1 MLPYGR
7 QSIDEAD
14 IAAVVEVLRS
24 PFLTCGPL
32 VGRFEQAL
40 AKQVGAG
47 FASVCSNGTSAL
59 HLVYAALDITT
70 GDEIITTPIT
80 FSATAA
86 AAYYV
91 GATVRFAD
99 VDPRTGNIDPAS
111 VAALI
116 NSRTRAIVAV
126 HLGGMPSDL
135 DALHALAD
143 RHGVCLIEDAC
154 HALGASYKGTPI
166 GGGRSDAT
174 VFSFHPVKHITTG
187 EGGAIVT
194 QNAALKRRIDR
205 LRQHGVER
213 DARFMQQPPAGSW
226 VYEVQEL
233 GWNYRLSDLQCALGL
248 TQLGKLD
255 RFVAR
260 RREIAA
266 LYRAQLPAGV
276 TAPIELEDRESAYHL
291 FAVAIDFARFGTTR
305 ARVTDEL
312 AKRGI
317 GTQVHYIPL
326 APASAARAAL
336 SRRGRAT
343 AAPHRPLLRTDPQP
357 SDVSR
362 DDRCGCRRGRDSA
375 ASRFGRFQ
383 MTKSIVQKATTSV
396 LDGKSVL
403 VTGGTGSFGKV
414 FVKTALSVQ
423 GEEGDRVLARRAE
436 ALRDGT
442 RVPRREA
449 RAVLRRRYS

>member
-7 QSIDEAD
+7 QTIDDAD

-32 VGRFEQAL
+32 VARFEQAL
-40 AKQVGAG
+40 AAKLGAKH
-47 FASVCSNGTSAL
+47 ASVCSSGTAAL
-59 HLVYAALDITT
+59 HLVYAALDIGP

-91 GATVRFAD
+91 GAKVRFAD

-116 NSRTRAIVAV
+116 GPRTKAIVAV
-126 HLGGMPSDL
+126 HLGGLPVDL
-135 DALHALAD
+135 EALHELAD
-143 RHGVCLIEDAC
+143 RHGIALVEDAC
-154 HALGASYKGTPI
+154 HALGATYHGTPI
-166 GGGRSDAT
+166 GGGRSAAT

-194 QNAALKRRIDR
+194 PSATLKRRIDR

-213 DARFMQQPPAGSW
+213 DPAHLQQPPAGSW
-226 VYEVQEL
+226 SYEVQEL
-233 GWNYRLSDLQCALGL
+233 GWNYRLSDLSCALGL
-248 TQLGKLD
+248 AQLAKLD

-266 LYRAQLPAGV
+266 RYRTALAGFAGV
-276 TAPIELEDRESAYHL
+276 TAPPESSDRESAYHL
-291 FAVAIDFARFGTTR
+291 FAVAIDFAKLGTTR

-312 AKRGI
+312 AACGI

-326 APASAARAAL
+326 YEHPL
-336 SRRGRAT
+336 
-343 AAPHRPLLRTDPQP
+343 HRQ
-357 SDVSR
+357 
-362 DDRCGCRRGRDSA
+362 RCGDPGPHAGADHYYAHTLSLPMFPA
-375 ASRFGRFQ
+375 
-383 MTKSIVQKATTSV
+383 MTDADV
-396 LDGKSVL
+396 
-403 VTGGTGSFGKV
+403 
-414 FVKTALSVQ
+414 
-423 GEEGDRVLARRAE
+423 GDVVAQLHRVLG
-436 ALRDGT
+436 D
-442 RVPRREA
+442 
-449 RAVLRRRYS
+449 SK